1 MCSQLPLEFIE
12 TLRSS
17 QEAKFGPKGQK
28 ASWYDNL
35 FSLNHVGQLKEVL
48 LLNSLLP

>member
-12 TLRSS
+12 TLGSS
-17 QEAKFGPKGQK
+17 QKAKFGPKGQK
-28 ASWYDNL
+28 ASWRDNL
-35 FSLNHVGQLKEVL
+35 FGLNHVGQLEEVL